1 MRNHPV
7 RVGRRMRVLNLTPRS
22 LSKTSTSALLRRASD
37 RLTPI
42 LVLLHTHYLRNRFR
56 TVTFIDAIVNTL

>member
-7 RVGRRMRVLNLTPRS
+7 RVGRRMQVLNLTPRS
-22 LSKTSTSALLRRASD
+22 LSKTSTSAPPRRASD
-37 RLTPI
+37 
-42 LVLLHTHYLRNRFR
+42 RFR